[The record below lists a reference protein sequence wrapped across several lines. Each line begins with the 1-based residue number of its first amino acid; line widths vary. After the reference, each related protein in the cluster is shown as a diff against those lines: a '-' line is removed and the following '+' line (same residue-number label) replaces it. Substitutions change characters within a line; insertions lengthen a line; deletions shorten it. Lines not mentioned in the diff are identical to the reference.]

1 MPKSPNQKLK
11 LLYIM
16 QLLLEKSDEQHPISM
31 SEIIAHLEANAIS
44 AERQSIY
51 DDIESL
57 RLFGMDIIQQRGTN
71 SGYYVAS
78 RDFELPELKLLVD
91 SVQSSKFIT
100 QKKTIAL
107 IKKIESLASV
117 YEAQL
122 LHRQVYVKNRIK
134 TMNESIYYNVD
145 EIHSGIATD
154 CKICF
159 KYFEYS
165 ISKERVCK
173 HGGAKYCV
181 SPFALTWD
189 DENYYMLGFDRDAGK
204 IKHFRVDKMMEI
216 SLLDERRD
224 GRESF
229 ENLDLAA
236 YSRTLFGMFTG
247 KDERVSLE
255 FSNNLIGA
263 VIDRFGKDTAII
275 PADEG
280 HFCVH
285 TEVAVSPQ
293 FFGWLCGFGDGV
305 RVIAP
310 EGVVAQMKGH
320 IEAIWHLYLGFVIS
334 VIVYF

>member
-16 QLLLEKSDEQHPISM
+16 QLLFEKSDEQHPVSM
-31 SEIIAHLEANAIS
+31 SEIITHLEANAIS
-44 AERQSIY
+44 AERKSLY
-51 DDIESL
+51 DDLEYL
-57 RLFGMDIIQQRGTN
+57 RLFGMDIIQQRGAN
-71 SGYYVAS
+71 GGYYVAS

-100 QKKTIAL
+100 QKKTMAL
-107 IKKIESLASV
+107 IKKIEGLSSV

-134 TMNESIYYNVD
+134 NMNESIYYNVD
-145 EIHSGIATD
+145 EIHNGIATD

-173 HGGAKYCV
+173 HGGSQYCV

-189 DENYYMLGFDRDAGK
+189 DENYYMIGFDREAGI

-216 SLLDERRD
+216 SVLDEKRD

-236 YSRTLFGMFTG
+236 YSSTLFGMFTG
-247 KDERVSLE
+247 KEERVTLE
-255 FSNNLIGA
+255 FSNSLIGP
-263 VIDRFGKDTAII
+263 VIDRFGKDIPVI
-275 PADEG
+275 PADNG
-280 HFCVH
+280 HFH
-285 TEVAVSPQ
+285 AFAEVAISPQ
-293 FFGWLCGFGDGV
+293 FFGWLCGFGNGV

-310 EGVVAQMKGH
+310 ESVAKQMRAH
-320 IEAIWHLYLGFVIS
+320 VEAIGQLYQD
-334 VIVYF
+334 

>member
-16 QLLLEKSDEQHPISM
+16 RLLLEKSDEQHPVSTND
-31 SEIIAHLEANAIS
+31 IIASLEANDIA
-44 AERQSIY
+44 AERKSIY
-51 DDIESL
+51 SDIESL
-57 RLFGMDIIQQRGTN
+57 RVFGMDIIQLRGTN
-71 SGYYVAS
+71 GGYYVAS

-100 QKKTIAL
+100 QKKTLAL

-122 LHRQVYVKNRIK
+122 LNRQVYVKNRIK
-134 TMNESIYYNVD
+134 SMNESIYYNVD
-145 EIHSGIATD
+145 EIHNGIVSD

-173 HGGAKYCV
+173 HGGKKYCV

-189 DENYYMLGFDRDAGK
+189 DENYYMIGFDSAAGI

-216 SLLDERRD
+216 ASLGEKRD

-229 ENLDLAA
+229 ESLGLAA
-236 YSRTLFGMFTG
+236 YSETLFGMFTG
-247 KDERVSLE
+247 KEEKVTLE
-255 FSNNLIGA
+255 FSNSLIGA
-263 VIDRFGKDTAII
+263 VIDRFGKDI
-275 PADEG
+275 PVIPVDEEHFHIHAD
-280 HFCVH
+280 
-285 TEVAVSPQ
+285 VAVSPL
-293 FFGWLCGFGDGV
+293 FFGWLCGFGSGV
-305 RVIAP
+305 RIVSP
-310 EGVVAQMKGH
+310 DDVVRQMREH
-320 IEAIWHLYLGFVIS
+320 IEAIEQLYYTNLH
-334 VIVYF
+334 

>member
-11 LLYIM
+11 LLFIM
-16 QLLLEKSDEQHPISM
+16 QLLLEKSDERHPVSM
-31 SEIIAHLEANAIS
+31 NEIIAHLEANAIS
-44 AERQSIY
+44 AERKSIY
-51 DDIESL
+51 DDLESL
-57 RLFGMDIIQQRGTN
+57 RLFGMDIIQQRGAN
-71 SGYYVAS
+71 GGYYIAG

-100 QKKTIAL
+100 QKKTMAL

-134 TMNESIYYNVD
+134 NMNESIYYNVD
-145 EIHSGIATD
+145 EIHNGIATD

-165 ISKERVCK
+165 ISKEKICK
-173 HGGAKYCV
+173 HGGAPYCV

-189 DENYYMLGFDRDAGK
+189 DENYYMIGFDSEAGI

-216 SLLDERRD
+216 SVLGEKRD

-236 YSRTLFGMFTG
+236 YSSTLFGMFTG
-247 KDERVSLE
+247 KEERVTLE
-255 FSNNLIGA
+255 FSNKLIGP
-263 VIDRFGKDTAII
+263 VIDRFGKDIPVIPVDEEHFHAHVEAAI
-275 PADEG
+275 
-280 HFCVH
+280 
-285 TEVAVSPQ
+285 SPQ
-293 FFGWLCGFGDGV
+293 FFGWLCGFGNGV

-310 EGVVAQMKGH
+310 ENVVRQMREH
-320 IEAIWHLYLGFVIS
+320 LEAIGRLYQDRQ
-334 VIVYF
+334 